1 MRNIKLLIVYDG
13 TNFVGWQIQPNG
25 RSVQGEIKK
34 AIKEIINEDVNLIG
48 ASRTDAGVH
57 ARGQVAN
64 FKCENKIPTESLK
77 KALNSILPDDIVIHA
92 IEEVDPNFHAR
103 YSAVEKTYRYFITKN
118 KIAIGRNY
126 FWFVKYE
133 LDFENLK
140 KCAELIIGKHD
151 FEIFSKKGTN
161 VKDYI
166 CEVRSAEWKIEDD
179 KLIFEITANRFLY
192 GMVRGLVGAMVD
204 VARGRFD
211 IDVFKKILL
220 EKCNDFEIMHAPASG
235 LVLESVKYPNF

>member
-1 MRNIKLLIVYDG
+1 MRNIKLLIEYDG

-235 LVLESVKYPNF
+235 LVLESV

>member
-1 MRNIKLLIVYDG
+1 MVIPICEAFLDVLI
-13 TNFVGWQIQPNG
+13 
-25 RSVQGEIKK
+25 
-34 AIKEIINEDVNLIG
+34 
-48 ASRTDAGVH
+48 
-57 ARGQVAN
+57 
-64 FKCENKIPTESLK
+64 
-77 KALNSILPDDIVIHA
+77 ILPPKFCNACKIFSSSFY
-92 IEEVDPNFHAR
+92 ESNFHAR